1 MKRGIVFLTLVLS
14 VAVLSGVHAQNNR
27 ALQAY
32 VDRFQES
39 SPEVKLQILE
49 SADMLSAE
57 ELGPLYVEALQFA
70 LANSDQLDTNSVIR
84 EIALFATREI
94 GEGGYSQ
101 ATGMLWR
108 LFQEYPDNTSRILV
122 LDVLGRVGTGSAQ
135 AVADVNGWVRDQAN
149 LNRGGVQIDRQVL
162 RKAVQ
167 TLGVFAD
174 ESSFAVLLDVQLAR
188 ISDPITADAR
198 ASMEVLPGDYADRA
212 IETINARSIADR
224 LDALNYFLGDPALA
238 PEERSSVAAGVLEEA
253 IRERFRLP
261 SDVQA
266 QRVVRYVC
274 VNQLIDVPVP
284 GITNLLVDHFD
295 LTFTDYGRGMTTK
308 TWVLEAIAALGATG
322 TERAAERLTEL
333 LDLLNTY
340 TETSGPYDTQ
350 IMLAVVTNLQDLGSM
365 VAYDALFTVRL
376 LDYPERVREAA
387 REALDALSE

>member
-84 EIALFATREI
+84 DIALFATREI

>member
-84 EIALFATREI
+84 DIALFATREI

-224 LDALNYFLGDPALA
+224 LDALNYFRGDPALA

-340 TETSGPYDTQ
+340 TETNGPYDTQ